1 MKKYYIKDI
10 VITNLKTNSYLKD
23 QFQANYAI
31 TINKDIIDFTKT
43 LKEAKEVARNFIKE
57 RKEVK

>member
-10 VITNLKTNSYLKD
+10 VITNLKANNYLKN